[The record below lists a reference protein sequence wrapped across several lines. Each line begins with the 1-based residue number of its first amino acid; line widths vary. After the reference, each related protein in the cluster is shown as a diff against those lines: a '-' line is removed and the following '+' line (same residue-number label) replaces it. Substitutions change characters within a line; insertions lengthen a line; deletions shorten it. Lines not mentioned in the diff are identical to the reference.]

1 MRKITD
7 SKFINTN
14 KIDFEIYRGRV
25 LLYTYALAMKK
36 NVVTTS
42 VILQNVADFWVE
54 FAVINAG
61 I

>member
-14 KIDFEIYRGRV
+14 KIDFEIYLGRV

-42 VILQNVADFWVE
+42 VIPQKVADFWVE

>member
-7 SKFINTN
+7 NKLINTN
-14 KIDFEIYRGRV
+14 KIDFEIYLGRV

-42 VILQNVADFWVE
+42 VILQKVANFWIE

>member
-14 KIDFEIYRGRV
+14 KIDFEIYLGRV

-42 VILQNVADFWVE
+42 VILQKVANFWVE